1 MLEMT
6 HDIRGNVLILRPA
19 KRIDS
24 STAKSFEEQAN
35 ALVDAGPK
43 NVVIDFS
50 AVDYI
55 SSAGLRVVLTTAKRA
70 KSAGGA
76 LTLSGVSSNVK
87 EVFDVSGFATIF
99 GMHDTDEQAIAALKS

>member
-1 MLEMT
+1 MIEMS
-6 HDIRGNVLILRPA
+6 HEQRNGALILRPK

-35 ALVDAGPK
+35 AQVDAHPG

-50 AVDYI
+50 ELDYI

-70 KSAGGA
+70 KAAGGA
-76 LTLSGVSSNVK
+76 LTLSGVRDNVR
-87 EVFDVSGFATIF
+87 EVFDVSGFAAIF
-99 GMHDTDEQAIAALKS
+99 GMHDTVDAAIASLAK